1 MFKKPSNLLNLML
14 KYGSKLL
21 MVSYFVNAE
30 QAKIIIEFY
39 KLINQAIEINQMKN
53 FLSKRN
59 KSSPYIKDNNALPSI
74 KSQES
79 VKCVSIKSIET
90 DAGNQSFGK
99 LINKQRKSSTLINNH
114 VKFASDTQISP
125 LINNNSEHFLHSN
138 NKLRSLISTKDTLE
152 CINQSASSM
161 PLIPQEQKSQITHQS
176 IKKNTSK
183 SLVDLFSKNKKQK
196 SDKEIKEEN
205 GFQLGSTK
213 YQIKKQQFYNEV
225 SELQKL
231 INSTQIKRESKKL
244 TSLMNRRDSHLFHF
258 FQPLIQLSVL
268 NEDYHQYSKYQ
279 GISPIIMKEYTNQN
293 YLSNVLQNNGT
304 GLILVENFGV
314 VSVIPSFEFVVK
326 ESDCYKHPMD
336 TNFLVDIMK
345 ELVLYQFQIAN
356 FIDQEINEMC
366 KEIVLKH
373 CYFAQN
379 YKSEKADFIQSYI
392 HWTVYKKPLEQLRD
406 NGRSFN
412 DLMLTVYLGHEQID
426 CPESIFS
433 PTGKNSYLPSLQDI
447 IRSTLRKFSYE
458 EIEQILSNVI
468 CIGNYFNLK
477 GFKERLRQDL
487 KNMYKTID
495 IQPEIRIFQI

>member
-1 MFKKPSNLLNLML
+1 
-14 KYGSKLL
+14 
-21 MVSYFVNAE
+21 
-30 QAKIIIEFY
+30 
-39 KLINQAIEINQMKN
+39 MKN
-53 FLSKRN
+53 FLQKRN
-59 KSSPYIKDNNALPSI
+59 KSSPSIKDNIALPSI

-79 VKCVSIKSIET
+79 ISCLSNKSIEIET
-90 DAGNQSFGK
+90 GSNQCFGK
-99 LINKQRKSSTLINNH
+99 HINKKLKSPEFLNNH

-125 LINNNSEHFLHSN
+125 LVNNNSEQLLQSN

-152 CINQSASSM
+152 YINQSVTSM
-161 PLIPQEQKSQITHQS
+161 PLIPQEQKNQINNQFT
-176 IKKNTSK
+176 IKNTSK
-183 SLVDLFSKNKKQK
+183 SLVDLFCKNKKQK

-205 GFQLGSTK
+205 NRFLLGTTK
-213 YQIKKQQFYNEV
+213 YQIRKKKFYNEV

-231 INSTQIKRESKKL
+231 INSSEIKRESKKL
-244 TSLMNRRDSHLFHF
+244 SSLMKKRDSHLFHF
-258 FQPLIQLSVL
+258 FSPLIQLSVL
-268 NEDYHQYSKYQ
+268 NEDYHPYQKYQ
-279 GISPIIMKEYTNQN
+279 GISPIIIKEYTNQN

-314 VSVIPSFEFVVK
+314 VSVIPSLEFEVK

-336 TNFLVDIMK
+336 INFLVTIMK
-345 ELVLYQFQIAN
+345 ELVLYQLSIAD

-366 KEIVLKH
+366 KEMVLKH

-379 YKSEKADFIQSYI
+379 YKPEKADFIQSYF

-412 DLMLTVYLGHEQID
+412 DLILTVYLGHEQID
-426 CPESIFS
+426 CPESIFN

-477 GFKERLRQDL
+477 GFKERLGKDL
-487 KNMYKTID
+487 KSMYKTIN
-495 IQPEIRIFQI
+495 IQPQIRIFQI